1 MHAGRIAAAVGLT
14 LAGLGAA
21 ASAQDLPRPT
31 FRIASDLVVVD
42 LLATDRGGRFVA
54 DLQPSHLTVLQ
65 DGKPQKVEFLR
76 LVRGAGRGVI
86 PTSPAT
92 PNQPSNGVDSA
103 ASSETSAAAAP
114 VSLAVVVDMY
124 STPPEALSFVKEAI
138 TRMVADELPPG
149 SKVTIATLDDG
160 LTVRQGM
167 TPDMNAVRTS
177 VQSLAL
183 SGSVAPTL
191 AHILESADAM
201 CETSGSGVDRTPAFH
216 QTMAMAK
223 MVATE
228 SQRRLKA
235 AADSLGSLST
245 SLGSESGRKHIVFY
259 SAGYAINPAH
269 AIIDVVAAA
278 NAACAGLDI
287 SAMRRRV
294 AEELAPFAEFDASP
308 ALRQM
313 VDRANRAQVAFYT
326 VDSRGLVTGGVEARH
341 RGSARIARGA
351 QLQKALQLEA
361 TLPQEFLRSAAADTG
376 GRSLLNSNDL
386 AEGMRRAWLDASEYY
401 LIGYVPASTPK
412 KGNFHRIEVKVA
424 RPNIDL
430 RYRAGYYEATDKEV
444 ATREV
449 ESALRTPGAFTH
461 TGLEIAAI
469 VAGRQL
475 RVTALLPPTA
485 VQFTAKDNTHI
496 GEITVHATLHD
507 SNGKL
512 VGGKP
517 LFGKDIGLRFTPAQ
531 IDGMRT
537 SDNVEIPVEV
547 DAPKAGT
554 YLLTVVARASGGWI
568 GAKTTSVA
576 VSGQR
581 QPPQ

>member
-14 LAGLGAA
+14 LAGLGTA
-21 ASAQDLPRPT
+21 ASAQDPPRPT

-42 LLATDRGGRFVA
+42 LLATDRDGRFVA
-54 DLQPSHLTVLQ
+54 DLQPAQITVLQ

-76 LVRGAGRGVI
+76 LVRGAGRAV
-86 PTSPAT
+86 SPSAAT
-92 PNQPSNGVDSA
+92 APNQPANGANA
-103 ASSETSAAAAP
+103 ATGNETTVEAAP
-114 VSLAVVVDMY
+114 VSLAVVIDMY
-124 STPPEALSFVKEAI
+124 STPPEALSFVKESI
-138 TRMVADELPPG
+138 TRMVANELPPG

-177 VQSLAL
+177 VQNLAL
-183 SGSVAPTL
+183 SGSVAPSL
-191 AHILESADAM
+191 GQIIESADAM
-201 CETSGSGVDRTPAFH
+201 CETSGSGADRTPAFH

-223 MVATE
+223 MVAKE
-228 SQRRLKA
+228 SQRRLKVA
-235 AADSLGSLST
+235 AESLGSLST
-245 SLGSESGRKHIVFY
+245 SLGGENGRKHLVFY

-278 NAACAGLDI
+278 NAACAGLDV

-294 AEELAPFAEFDASP
+294 AEELAPFAQFEANP
-308 ALRQM
+308 AIEQM

-341 RGSARIARGA
+341 RGSARMVRGG

-361 TLPQEFLRSAAADTG
+361 TLPQEFLRAAAADTG

-412 KGNFHRIEVKVA
+412 KGKFHRIEVKVA

-449 ESALRTPGAFTH
+449 ESALRAPGAFTH
-461 TGLEIAAI
+461 TGLEI
-469 VAGRQL
+469 VATVEARQL
-475 RVTALLPPTA
+475 RVTAFLPPTA
-485 VQFTAKDNTHI
+485 VQFAPKDNMHI
-496 GEITVHATLHD
+496 GEITLHATLHD
-507 SNGKL
+507 SDGKL

-517 LFGKDIGLRFTPAQ
+517 LFGRDIGLRFTQAQ
-531 IDGMRT
+531 IDGMRI
-537 SDNVEIPVEV
+537 SDNVEIPVDV

-554 YLLTVVARASGGWI
+554 YLLTVVARATGGWI
-568 GAKTTSVA
+568 GARTTSVA
-576 VSGQR
+576 VSGGR
-581 QPPQ
+581 QPPP